1 MAFRYSITNYNCPH
15 CGKTL
20 KRDDEGLWTI
30 FFIVLF
36 IATAGTIL
44 LWLLGAKLVNA
55 LYRYEGP
62 RQLGNKMKECP
73 HCGTRVCMSRGM
85 EWVEFSDNEK
95 KCWAFR
101 KFYWLALFFSGFVF
115 VGIVGQLLWLSSH
128 ENDQRV
134 ALIFIF
140 VLLIS
145 FAIELGLYFYW
156 RLIKN
161 TDFIEIGE
169 SDFDKIS
176 TSMQFTDS
184 RWEDELIP
192 IKIKAT
198 GKIYGRLSKAD
209 NSNNNQAQMLLL
221 YKELLDKGAI
231 TQEEYN
237 EKKKQILGR

>member
-1 MAFRYSITNYNCPH
+1 M
-15 CGKTL
+15 
-20 KRDDEGLWTI
+20 
-30 FFIVLF
+30 
-36 IATAGTIL
+36 
-44 LWLLGAKLVNA
+44 
-55 LYRYEGP
+55 
-62 RQLGNKMKECP
+62 
-73 HCGTRVCMSRGM
+73 
-85 EWVEFSDNEK
+85 
-95 KCWAFR
+95 
-101 KFYWLALFFSGFVF
+101 
-115 VGIVGQLLWLSSH
+115 LWLSSH

-209 NSNNNQAQMLLL
+209 NNSNNNQAQMLLL